1 MKMSFGRIALNLT
14 FGLTLI
20 LSTGGIMALFVAYPD
35 SADWSNLPFTAL
47 GALGGS
53 SIAALGA
60 LAVAETYG
68 DKNRAEIGQRKW
80 ETKQALQRQREETYT
95 ILAQNYLAQF
105 QSGQA
110 GRVTNLRASASLWS
124 SQEVVAAMAQWNEL
138 LNELDQYS
146 TDGSTYTLADEPR
159 RRVQLTISS
168 ILAEMRKDLGG
179 SSISNDDM
187 ARMIFNDFDSGSA

>member
-1 MKMSFGRIALNLT
+1 MSFGRIALNVI

-20 LSTGGIMALFVAYPD
+20 FGIGGIVTLFVAHPD

-47 GALGGS
+47 GALGAS

-68 DKNRAEIGQRKW
+68 DKNRAEIDQRRW

-110 GRVTNLRASASLWS
+110 GQVTNLRASASLWS
-124 SQEVVAAMAQWNEL
+124 SQEVVVAMAQWNEL

-146 TDGSTYTLADEPR
+146 TGGNNYTLPDEPR
-159 RRVQLTISS
+159 HQVQLTISS

-179 SSISNDDM
+179 SSISNGDM
-187 ARMIFNDFDSGSA
+187 ARMIFNDFDSGNS